1 MAMRHIKL
9 YESFKDHLD
18 PFTRDIFGLRS
29 EFTIRAKDDVEI
41 KASGPSD
48 LESEAKIIVDKI
60 GASSSSLRK
69 ELNTVGWT
77 IESFFEVGISHIVK
91 GPFANTKAA
100 KKIISKVEEAAKYA
114 CEKADKS
121 GDMPDDKWD
130 DIYYKTI
137 YKIMSDKGAANEFAG
152 IGYRIEEGD

>member
-1 MAMRHIKL
+1 MRHIKL

-29 EFTIRAKDDVEI
+29 EFTVRVNDVEI

-48 LESEAKIIVDKI
+48 LESDAKIIVDKI

-77 IESFFEVGISHIVK
+77 IESFFDVGISHTVI
-91 GPFANTKAA
+91 GPFEKSKAA
-100 KKIISKVEEAAKYA
+100 KKIIDKAEEAAKYA

-137 YKIMSDKGAANEFAG
+137 SKIMSDKWAANRFARV
-152 IGYRIEEGD
+152 GYRIEEGN